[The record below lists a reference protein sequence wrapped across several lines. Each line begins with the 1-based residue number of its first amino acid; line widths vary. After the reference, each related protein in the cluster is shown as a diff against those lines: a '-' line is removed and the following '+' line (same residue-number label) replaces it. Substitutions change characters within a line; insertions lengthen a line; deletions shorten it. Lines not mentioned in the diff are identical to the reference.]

1 MGVEAELEPTP
12 QMGQFDVLVGDA
24 VVASRGGNPLTRILL
39 GAGFPDFDELVDT
52 LAAQQAHSD
61 QA

>member
-1 MGVEAELEPTP
+1 
-12 QMGQFDVLVGDA
+12 MGQFDVLVGDA